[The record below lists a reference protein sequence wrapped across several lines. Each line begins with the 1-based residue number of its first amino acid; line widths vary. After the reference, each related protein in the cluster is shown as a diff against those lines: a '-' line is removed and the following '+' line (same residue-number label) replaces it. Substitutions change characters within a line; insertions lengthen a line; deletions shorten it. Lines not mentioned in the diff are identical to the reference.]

1 MPWPLSWLRGL
12 RGLRGFVAA
21 AAVPLTLPTAALAAA
36 DDCPGQ
42 WYGAGKKRICLP
54 LGAASFADRV
64 VSFTPGARPSETPF
78 DNPAAALGEP
88 DYRRTSSP
96 DFVSLGCDGSL
107 VLEFADNVLVDV
119 DGMDLYVFEV
129 GPYVEETELAIS
141 ADGREWRVVGRIE
154 GSRADV
160 DIAAV
165 ARPGER
171 LRFVRLTNVGR
182 KGCGGRHSGA
192 DIDAVAAVGAQLRLS
207 FDAAVLFDVGQADLR
222 PQAQAEL
229 AAAAARLKAMGD
241 GIRVTVEGHTD
252 STGSDADNLRLS
264 EARARAVWARLAT
277 EVALPAAAV
286 TVRGLGESRPVADN
300 DTEEGRALN
309 RRVELLVAPG
319 RGR

>member
-1 MPWPLSWLRGL
+1 MPLPLALLRGL
-12 RGLRGFVAA
+12 RRLAIAALVLCGLPAA
-21 AAVPLTLPTAALAAA
+21 AWAAA

-54 LGAASFADRV
+54 LGAASFADRA
-64 VSFTPGARPSETPF
+64 VSFTPGARPSEAPF
-78 DNPAAALGEP
+78 DNPASALGEP
-88 DYRRTSSP
+88 DYRRTTSP
-96 DFVSLGCDGSL
+96 DFISLGCDGTL
-107 VLEFADNVLVDV
+107 VLEFTDNVLVDV

-141 ADGREWRVVGRIE
+141 ADGRAWRVVGRIE

-160 DIAAV
+160 DIASV
-165 ARPGER
+165 AQPDER
-171 LRFVRLTNVGR
+171 FRFVRLANVSK

-207 FDAAVLFDVGQADLR
+207 FDAAVLFDVGQAELK

-229 AAAAARLKAMGD
+229 AAAAARLKAMGS

-252 STGSDADNLRLS
+252 STGGDADNLRLS

-277 EVALPAAAV
+277 EVALPAPAV
-286 TVRGLGESRPVADN
+286 TIRGLGESRPVASN

-309 RRVELLVAPG
+309 RRVELLVAPT

>member
-1 MPWPLSWLRGL
+1 MPQSPPLVRRVL
-12 RGLRGFVAA
+12 
-21 AAVPLTLPTAALAAA
+21 ALAAFLIA
-36 DDCPGQ
+36 GLQAPAWAAPDDCPGA

-64 VSFTPGARPSETPF
+64 VSFTPGARPSEAPF

-88 DYRRTSSP
+88 DYQRTSRP
-96 DFVSLGCDGSL
+96 DFVSLGCDGTL
-107 VLEFADNVLVDV
+107 VLAFADNVLVDV

-141 ADGREWRVVGRIE
+141 ADGRDWRVVGRIE
-154 GSRADV
+154 GARADV
-160 DIAAV
+160 DIASV

-171 LRFVRLTNVGR
+171 FRFVRLRNVGR

-192 DIDAVAAVGAQLRLS
+192 DIDAVAAVGAELRLS
-207 FDAAVLFDVGQADLR
+207 FDAAVLFDVGQAELR

-229 AAAAARLKAMGD
+229 ATAAARLNAMGSD
-241 GIRVTVEGHTD
+241 IRVTVEGHTD

-264 EARARAVWARLAT
+264 EARARAVWAHLAA

-286 TVRGLGESRPVADN
+286 TIRGLGESRPVAGN
-300 DTEEGRALN
+300 DSDEGHALN